1 MMPKLPQKITVD
13 LPGQRL
19 LIDGEEM
26 HWAIEAGGIDVLEL
40 GSREG
45 IAVVQIRLLTRTAE
59 VIPAAPPG

>member
-19 LIDGEEM
+19 LIDGEEVT
-26 HWAIEAGGIDVLEL
+26 WPIEAGGIDVLEL

-45 IAVVQIRLLTRTAE
+45 IAVVQVRLLARTAE
-59 VIPAAPPG
+59 VIPARPPG